1 MNNPYYAVKQATS
14 SRYDGTEYSMDVL
27 ARFDYE
33 EDAKKLVEAK
43 QIAHELEMKATSE
56 KSPVKYNYFIVWRE
70 N

>member
-1 MNNPYYAVKQATS
+1 MNKPYYAVQQATS

-33 EDAKKLVEAK
+33 EDAKQLIEAK
-43 QIAHELEMKATSE
+43 RIAHELEIKAPSE
-56 KSPVKYNYFIVWRE
+56 KSPVKDNYFIVWRE

>member
-1 MNNPYYAVKQATS
+1 MNKPYYAVQQATS

-33 EDAKKLVEAK
+33 EDAKKLIEAK
-43 QIAHELEMKATSE
+43 RIAHELEMKATSE
-56 KSPVKYNYFIVWRE
+56 NSPVKYNYFIVWRE

>member
-1 MNNPYYAVKQATS
+1 MNKPYYVVEQIDSNDAK
-14 SRYDGTEYSMDVL
+14 EYSLNVL

-33 EDAKKLVEAK
+33 EDAKQLIEAK
-43 QIAHELEMKATSE
+43 RIAHELEIKATSE

>member
-1 MNNPYYAVKQATS
+1 MNKPYYAVQQATS

-33 EDAKKLVEAK
+33 EDATALIEAK
-43 QIAHELEMKATSE
+43 RIAHELELKASSE
-56 KSPVKYNYFIVWRE
+56 RYPTKYKYFSVWRE